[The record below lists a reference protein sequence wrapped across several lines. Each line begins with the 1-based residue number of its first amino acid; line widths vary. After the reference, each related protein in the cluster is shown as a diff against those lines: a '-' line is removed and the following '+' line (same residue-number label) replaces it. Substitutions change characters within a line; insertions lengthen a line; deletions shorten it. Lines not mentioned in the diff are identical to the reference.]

1 MSEVQ
6 PKEIW
11 ILKTPGCEFVEH
23 DEPMNYD
30 WRNCRKTK
38 FVEYSAHDSL
48 KKENEELKDR
58 IGKLRKALQKYADP
72 ETWKNVCEY
81 GVDTWIIRDDQGNLA
96 REYFKEKGKV

>member
-11 ILKTPGCEFVEH
+11 ILKTPGGEFVEH

-58 IGKLRKALQKYADP
+58 IGKLRKALQKYADS
-72 ETWKNVCEY
+72 ETHSKDKDGFLWHGDYFDYETAIEALKE
-81 GVDTWIIRDDQGNLA
+81 DGN
-96 REYFKEKGKV
+96 G